1 MTHTISHQYDEILQA
16 ALPGLEVH
24 VIYNCESEIVFD
36 ENGDEESNRL
46 VSIETRVNGVQQLL
60 PVALFPF
67 ESEGMEAR
75 EFLAKLRESARQ
87 ALWAEALKVAKES
100 PNVWGDM
107 AKIAEHWQRTGTT
120 KFPVSIGKPEK
131 DFVE

>member
-1 MTHTISHQYDEILQA
+1 MTHHVQHQYDEILQA

-60 PVALFPF
+60 PVSLFPF

-87 ALWAEALKVAKES
+87 ALWAEALRQIRGTAV
-100 PNVWGDM
+100 PPHYWMV
-107 AKIAEHWQRTGTT
+107 TGSMELPPMG
-120 KFPVSIGKPEK
+120 FSG
-131 DFVE
+131 

>member
-1 MTHTISHQYDEILQA
+1 MTHTIKHQYDEILNA
-16 ALPGLEVH
+16 SLPGLEIH
-24 VIYNCESEIVFD
+24 VVYHLESEIEIGFD
-36 ENGDEESNRL
+36 GIEESNRL
-46 VSIETRVNGVQQLL
+46 LSIETLVNGKTAYL
-60 PVALFPF
+60 PALSFP
-67 ESEGMEAR
+67 METDGRDAQK
-75 EFLAKLRESARQ
+75 FLALIRESARQ